1 MIKFRNPGSDI
12 TTQVGIIKILANEFD
27 GKVFDL
33 SEFAS
38 AITSNNLIT
47 AYGYTGNRAMSLSN
61 VADESRNSTKMNVK
75 MYAEVFRYLGWLSSY
90 KDGSS
95 YPLVVTELG
104 KYVANSPNP
113 IRLYEQCLLGI
124 NNQQDMMEGI
134 HYNEHVRFFV
144 CALETLESLGE
155 TMYKHELCMGPMSVN
170 DTSPTEYDEMLER
183 LRSMRTSFK
192 SYQDAWTKFCDSL
205 QMKPVSVDNQTR
217 FPVGALNSCGWVEK
231 VKSNKV
237 FPPKTLQCFKITNRG
252 QEILREARSCKD
264 LRLDEFNTYDEMTQ
278 DALIR
283 LGFYQL
289 LQRAN
294 YDISPVEKTMAED
307 KALTDRITGGRELLF
322 SPFQTLKCS
331 RVNKALGIDT
341 SWYTAADAASVGQEH
356 RAGNLAT
363 SLTLAPVQ
371 TQTKARDQF
380 TVEIVDTIRRLSDA
394 NVTDNQIVEQLFS
407 SEKHSNQDR
416 FYPLIGS
423 LFRMLGFDC
432 RVSRQGDNGSRM
444 DAIIVGPGAAMP
456 IEIKSPGEEE
466 YISIKAIRQAAENK
480 IILLS
485 RKQYPTT
492 NEASSLVVGYHAPND
507 RAEVSDLIAAIWA
520 AYGIR
525 IGVISFDTLLF
536 LVVQSVLHGRTV
548 SSEQLESLEG
558 FANVTPK

>member
-47 AYGYTGNRAMSLSN
+47 AYGYTDNRAMSLSN

-124 NNQQDMMEGI
+124 NNPQDMMEGI

-144 CALETLESLGE
+144 CALETLESLGG

-217 FPVGALNSCGWVEK
+217 FPVGALNSCGLVEK

-480 IILLS
+480 RLC
-485 RKQYPTT
+485 
-492 NEASSLVVGYHAPND
+492 
-507 RAEVSDLIAAIWA
+507 
-520 AYGIR
+520 
-525 IGVISFDTLLF
+525 
-536 LVVQSVLHGRTV
+536 
-548 SSEQLESLEG
+548 
-558 FANVTPK
+558 